1 MGVFSNRNEPDS
13 PEIRARKVAAFRLMQ
28 ERYPEH
34 AALARALGA
43 GFGKLA
49 RMVVKVDGK
58 IDEEV
63 SL

>member
-1 MGVFSNRNEPDS
+1 MGVFNQPD
-13 PEIRARKVAAFRLMQ
+13 PETVTLERARKAAKFRRMQ

>member
-1 MGVFSNRNEPDS
+1 MGVFNRPESDS
-13 PEIRARKVAAFRLMQ
+13 PEVRARKVAAFRKLQ

-63 SL
+63 NL